1 MSCHSSP
8 TMLHLSIV
16 KKIQRPRESH
26 HKGRKFKV
34 GGHFGVSHVGAR
46 RIKMRSPDAIGGV
59 LRVDGSGVHVIKA
72 PTPPACAPAPPPPPP
87 ESPPPPPPPEATP
100 TIPDFVQR
108 FLDEASVNGR
118 LVQAGGIFGS
128 QGSSSNAGGSADGL
142 STQELLDRLQELSTP
157 CPEAPEDT
165 EHQDH

>member
-1 MSCHSSP
+1 
-8 TMLHLSIV
+8 
-16 KKIQRPRESH
+16 
-26 HKGRKFKV
+26 
-34 GGHFGVSHVGAR
+34 
-46 RIKMRSPDAIGGV
+46 MRSPDGLGVGGA
-59 LRVDGSGVHVIKA
+59 LRVDGSGVHVVS
-72 PTPPACAPAPPPPPP
+72 TTCAPAPPPPPP
-87 ESPPPPPPPEATP
+87 ESPPPPPPPESPPPPPPPEATP
-100 TIPDFVQR
+100 TLPDFVQR

-157 CPEAPEDT
+157 CPEAPEDA